1 MFGKSKHENRLK
13 DLEKQIDELRHEIDY
28 LHSLLEQEAP
38 ELPKDSSSVS
48 ELLKSITIP
57 NDIYDE
63 IYKYCENKNYIF
75 MGVC

>member
-1 MFGKSKHENRLK
+1 MFFKSKHENRLK
-13 DLEKQIDELRHEIDY
+13 DLENQIKELRHEIEY
-28 LHSLLEQEAP
+28 LHSLLEEGT
-38 ELPKDSSSVS
+38 ELPQVNSDGS
-48 ELLKSITIP
+48 ESLKSITIP